1 MQDKYTHIAME
12 EKITFRLTK
21 SEKIMLE
28 KLAHL
33 EKKNVSYYIKSK
45 LFNWQEYSPE
55 EIKKENIQQS
65 EIIMSEMKKYL
76 KPMLRMLSDNT
87 QKIDTVFKE
96 QINQDTLQT
105 IDNNTKEFIN
115 HIEGQKNNKTSK

>member
-33 EKKNVSYYIKSK
+33 EKKNVSDYIKSK

-55 EIKKENIQQS
+55 ETKKENIQQS

-115 HIEGQKNNKTSK
+115 HIEGQKNK

>member
-1 MQDKYTHIAME
+1 MQDKYTHITME

-33 EKKNVSYYIKSK
+33 EKKNMSDYIKSK

-115 HIEGQKNNKTSK
+115 HIEGQNNK

>member
-1 MQDKYTHIAME
+1 MQDKYTHITME

-33 EKKNVSYYIKSK
+33 EKKNMSDYIKSK

-96 QINQDTLQT
+96 QITQDTLQT

-115 HIEGQKNNKTSK
+115 HIDGQNNK

>member
-1 MQDKYTHIAME
+1 ME

-33 EKKNVSYYIKSK
+33 EKKNVSDYIKSK

-65 EIIMSEMKKYL
+65 EIIMSELKKYL

-87 QKIDTVFKE
+87 QKIDTVFKA

-115 HIEGQKNNKTSK
+115 HIEGQKNK

>member
-33 EKKNVSYYIKSK
+33 EKKNVSDYIKSK

-55 EIKKENIQQS
+55 EIKKENIQQY

-76 KPMLRMLSDNT
+76 KPMLLMLSDNT
-87 QKIDTVFKE
+87 QKIDTVFKA

-115 HIEGQKNNKTSK
+115 HIEGQKNK

>member
-1 MQDKYTHIAME
+1 MQDKYTHITME

-33 EKKNVSYYIKSK
+33 EKKNVSDYIKSK

-96 QINQDTLQT
+96 QITQDTLQT

-115 HIEGQKNNKTSK
+115 HIEGQNNK

>member
-33 EKKNVSYYIKSK
+33 EKKNVSDYIKSK

-65 EIIMSEMKKYL
+65 EIIMFELKKYL

-87 QKIDTVFKE
+87 QKIDTVFKA

-115 HIEGQKNNKTSK
+115 HIEGQKNK

>member
-1 MQDKYTHIAME
+1 ME

-33 EKKNVSYYIKSK
+33 EKKNVSDYIKSK
-45 LFNWQEYSPE
+45 LFSWQEYSPE

-76 KPMLRMLSDNT
+76 KPILYQTPKPLHTDNLKYV
-87 QKIDTVFKE
+87 QLI
-96 QINQDTLQT
+96 
-105 IDNNTKEFIN
+105 
-115 HIEGQKNNKTSK
+115 

>member
-33 EKKNVSYYIKSK
+33 EKKNVSDYIKSK

-55 EIKKENIQQS
+55 ETKKENIQQS

-105 IDNNTKEFIN
+105 IDNNTKDFIN
-115 HIEGQKNNKTSK
+115 HIEDKKNK

>member
-1 MQDKYTHIAME
+1 MQDKYTHIIME

-33 EKKNVSYYIKSK
+33 EKKNVSDYIKSK

-65 EIIMSEMKKYL
+65 EIIMSELKEYL

-87 QKIDTVFKE
+87 QKIDTVFKA

-115 HIEGQKNNKTSK
+115 HIEGQKNK

>member
-1 MQDKYTHIAME
+1 MQDKYTHITME

-33 EKKNVSYYIKSK
+33 EKKNMSDYIKSK

-96 QINQDTLQT
+96 QITQDTLQT

-115 HIEGQKNNKTSK
+115 HIEGQNNK

>member
-33 EKKNVSYYIKSK
+33 EKKNVSDYIKSK

-115 HIEGQKNNKTSK
+115 HIEGQKNK

>member
-1 MQDKYTHIAME
+1 LQDKYTHITME

-33 EKKNVSYYIKSK
+33 EKKNVSDYIKSK

-96 QINQDTLQT
+96 EINQDTLQT

-115 HIEGQKNNKTSK
+115 HIEGQNNK

>member
-1 MQDKYTHIAME
+1 LQDKYTHITME

-33 EKKNVSYYIKSK
+33 EKKNMSDYIKSK

-115 HIEGQKNNKTSK
+115 HIEGQNNK

>member
-1 MQDKYTHIAME
+1 MQDKYTHITME

-21 SEKIMLE
+21 SEKIMLG

-33 EKKNVSYYIKSK
+33 EKKNVSDYIKSK

-115 HIEGQKNNKTSK
+115 HIEGQNNK

>member
-1 MQDKYTHIAME
+1 MQDKYTHITME

-21 SEKIMLE
+21 SEKIMLG

-33 EKKNVSYYIKSK
+33 EKKNVSDYIKSK

-96 QINQDTLQT
+96 QITQDTLQT

-115 HIEGQKNNKTSK
+115 HIEGQNNK

>member
-1 MQDKYTHIAME
+1 LQDKYTHITME

-33 EKKNVSYYIKSK
+33 EKKNMSDYIKSK

-96 QINQDTLQT
+96 EINQDTLQT

-115 HIEGQKNNKTSK
+115 HIEGQNNK

>member
-1 MQDKYTHIAME
+1 MQDKYTHITME

-33 EKKNVSYYIKSK
+33 EKKNVSDYIKSK

-96 QINQDTLQT
+96 EINQDTLQT

-115 HIEGQKNNKTSK
+115 HIEGQNNK

>member
-21 SEKIMLE
+21 SEKIMLG
-28 KLAHL
+28 KLAHI
-33 EKKNVSYYIKSK
+33 EKKNVSDYIKSK
-45 LFNWQEYSPE
+45 LFSWQEYSHE
-55 EIKKENIQQS
+55 EIKKEHIQQS

-96 QINQDTLQT
+96 QITQDTLQT

-115 HIEGQKNNKTSK
+115 HIEGQNNK